1 MKILTIDTSSEVCSV
16 ALLEDDKLIDKNELD
31 NGKTHSET
39 LMVLIDELL
48 KRNNVDIKD
57 INLFGCD
64 VGPGSFTGIRIGVS
78 TIKAM
83 AEVLNVKIA
92 SVTSLEVLARNV
104 QDRKIIASI
113 IDARNDQV
121 YLGIF
126 DENYKK
132 KEDYLADD
140 IHVAI
145 EHLKKYENVTFVGNG
160 AINFKELINE
170 NVKGAEFIENNKQS
184 AEMLGYLTYK
194 KYTENDLEDADTI
207 LPIYLRKSQAERLK
221 K

>member
-104 QDRKIIASI
+104 QDRKIIASL
-113 IDARNDQV
+113 DT
-121 YLGIF
+121 GKGKGWP
-126 DENYKK
+126 ESM
-132 KEDYLADD
+132 
-140 IHVAI
+140 
-145 EHLKKYENVTFVGNG
+145 
-160 AINFKELINE
+160 NE
-170 NVKGAEFIENNKQS
+170 EF
-184 AEMLGYLTYK
+184 Y
-194 KYTENDLEDADTI
+194 
-207 LPIYLRKSQAERLK
+207 
-221 K
+221 

>member
-39 LMVLIDELL
+39 LMVLIDELF

-126 DENYKK
+126 DEKVVHLPADLVAPQMGWNCFENGKYQGKFVYFCNSFYVPVCK
-132 KEDYLADD
+132 NTTAFVDYFGTKISAIIQKNNFTGMQFHPEKSGKVGEKILADW
-140 IHVAI
+140 
-145 EHLKKYENVTFVGNG
+145 
-160 AINFKELINE
+160 
-170 NVKGAEFIENNKQS
+170 
-184 AEMLGYLTYK
+184 
-194 KYTENDLEDADTI
+194 LEKI
-207 LPIYLRKSQAERLK
+207 
-221 K
+221 